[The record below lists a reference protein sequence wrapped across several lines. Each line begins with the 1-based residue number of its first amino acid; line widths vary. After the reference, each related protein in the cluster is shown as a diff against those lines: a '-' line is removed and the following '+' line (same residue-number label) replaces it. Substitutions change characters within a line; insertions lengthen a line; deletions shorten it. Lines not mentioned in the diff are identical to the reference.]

1 MSVAPAALFC
11 LRAQVHFLCTQGA
24 RVQPAPGIP
33 CALWIRGAELIFKT
47 RANSCRENADSHLK
61 NWTPSLR
68 AKRSNP
74 WTNENCR
81 VGKANGSARTRG
93 PMTGSACPPQTMR
106 PLKDG
111 GHGACAPLPTLQ
123 LVRDDGDQ
131 LAASSRSSVKSRIA
145 ASASI
150 GSPKAKPCAYSHPNW

>member
-33 CALWIRGAELIFKT
+33 CALWIQGAELIFKT

-68 AKRSNP
+68 SKRYGGQSQ
-74 WTNENCR
+74 R
-81 VGKANGSARTRG
+81 VRANARPDDGLRVPTTDHAAFERRWARRMRAFAH
-93 PMTGSACPPQTMR
+93 PTACPGR
-106 PLKDG
+106 
-111 GHGACAPLPTLQ
+111 
-123 LVRDDGDQ
+123 
-131 LAASSRSSVKSRIA
+131 
-145 ASASI
+145 
-150 GSPKAKPCAYSHPNW
+150 